1 MDQMNITAIV
11 SAWKTQDFIID
22 ALESLR
28 ECDEVL
34 IGVDGCQ
41 ETMQAIKPLRWPNL
55 KKYMFPKC
63 TTYKI
68 RNTLAQ
74 KATNNMLLFFDSD
87 DILTRFDL
95 IGDVDADIVRF
106 KFNNFKQDKADYK
119 LSTYYAP
126 GCFMVKKSLFMY
138 YNGFQGW
145 PCSADTEFM
154 MRVDHRHKVAKID
167 EPVFLRRLHCN
178 ALTRN
183 HEYGLRS
190 RARAQIN
197 RNLYKRVKFPI
208 LDNLAT
214 SRCKQWT

>member
-1 MDQMNITAIV
+1 MKITAIV
-11 SAWKTQDFIID
+11 SAYQTQDYIIE

-28 ECDEVL
+28 GCDEILV
-34 IGVDGCQ
+34 GVDGCTK
-41 ETMQAIKPLRWPNL
+41 TMQAIKHLNWPNL
-55 KKYMFPKC
+55 HKFMFQKC

-74 KATNNMLLFFDSD
+74 KATNDMLLFFDSD
-87 DILTRFDL
+87 DIMQRLDL
-95 IGDVDADIVRF
+95 LQSVDADVVRF
-106 KFNNFKQDKADYK
+106 KFNNFKTDKTDINK
-119 LSTYYAP
+119 STYCAP
-126 GCFMVKKSLFMY
+126 GCFMVKRSVFMY

-154 MRVDHRHKVAKID
+154 YRVDSRHKVAKID
-167 EPVFLRRLHCN
+167 EPVFMRRLHCN

-183 HEYGLRS
+183 HEYGLRT

-214 SRCKQWT
+214 ATCKQLT